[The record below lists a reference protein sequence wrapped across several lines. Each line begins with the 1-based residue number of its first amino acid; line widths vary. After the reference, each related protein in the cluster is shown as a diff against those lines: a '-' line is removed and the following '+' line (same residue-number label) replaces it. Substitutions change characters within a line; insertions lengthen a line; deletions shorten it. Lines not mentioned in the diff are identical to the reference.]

1 MMARRYL
8 RLKPLAV
15 ISPEANSGFQMFS
28 RWNSSR

>member
-15 ISPEANSGFQMFS
+15 ISPEAKSGFQIFS